1 MENMDLAHALPSDGK
16 SHDWN
21 KIIEEWRE
29 SGKSIAE
36 WVREREDITYQQFM
50 KQRRKLFP
58 EDIRKNEF
66 VEEETTWSAIKMEIP
81 SSTIDV
87 LINDCQIVVRTG
99 FDQELLRE
107 VVEVLKN
114 AH

>member
-1 MENMDLAHALPSDGK
+1 MENTDRAHALPTNENT
-16 SHDWN
+16 HDWN
-21 KIIEEWRE
+21 KLIEEWRQ

-36 WVREREDITYQQFM
+36 WVRERGDITYKQFM
-50 KQRRKLFP
+50 KQRERLFP
-58 EDIRKNEF
+58 DDIKRSQF
-66 VEEETTWSAIKMEIP
+66 TEEATTWSALKMEIP

-87 LINDCQIVVRTG
+87 LINDCQIVVKTG